1 MESKKH
7 HSLVKIIY
15 DYVIKNKKAEKSLIQ
30 SDIFEID
37 GNVTRMPEGFV
48 PDLYYKYGNM
58 IIIGEAKTDSDLD
71 REHSILQ
78 FKSYINYMKNY
89 NSTGYNCVF
98 IIAVPWEAS
107 IAASRIIKRIIGD
120 EDIDLIV
127 LNESG
132 VFRKYEKNYIK

>member
-15 DYVIKNKKAEKSLIQ
+15 DYVIENEKVEKSLIQ

-48 PDLYYKYGNM
+48 SDFYYKYGNM
-58 IIIGEAKTDSDLD
+58 LIIGEAKTDNDLD
-71 REHSILQ
+71 REHSIMQ
-78 FKSYINYMKNY
+78 FKSYVNYMKNY
-89 NSTGYNCVF
+89 NSNGYDCVF

-107 IAASRIIKRIIGD
+107 IAASRIIKKIIGD
-120 EDIDLIV
+120 ENINLIV

-132 VFRKYEKNYIK
+132 VFKKYEKNYIK

>member
-7 HSLVKIIY
+7 HSLVKKIY
-15 DYVIKNKKAEKSLIQ
+15 DYVIANEKAEKSLIQ
-30 SDIFEID
+30 SDVFEIS

-48 PDLYYKYGNM
+48 PDLYYKYENR
-58 IIIGEAKTDSDLD
+58 IIIGEAKTDYDLD

-78 FKSYINYMKNY
+78 FESYVKYMKKY
-89 NSTGYNCVF
+89 VNSGYNCKF

-107 IAASRIIKRIIGD
+107 IAAGRIIRKIIG
-120 EDIDLIV
+120 EESIDLIV

-132 VFRKYEKNYIK
+132 VFRKYEKNSIR

>member
-1 MESKKH
+1 VESKKH

-15 DYVIKNKKAEKSLIQ
+15 DYVIENEEVEESLVQ
-30 SDIFEID
+30 SDIFEIK

-48 PDLYYKYGNM
+48 PDLYYKYDNK
-58 IIIGEAKTDSDLD
+58 IILGEAKTDSDLD

-78 FKSYINYMKNY
+78 FKSYINYLKRYSNLDYDCM
-89 NSTGYNCVF
+89 F

-107 IAASRIIKRIIGD
+107 IAASRIIRRIIN
-120 EDIDLIV
+120 EENINLIV

-132 VFRKYEKNYIK
+132 VFRKYEKNNIR

>member
-7 HSLVKIIY
+7 HSLVKKIY
-15 DYVIKNKKAEKSLIQ
+15 DYVIANEKAEKSLIQ
-30 SDIFEID
+30 SDIFEVS

-48 PDLYYKYGNM
+48 PDLYYKYDNK
-58 IIIGEAKTDSDLD
+58 IILGEAKTDSDLD

-78 FKSYINYMKNY
+78 FKSYINYLKRYSNLDYDCM
-89 NSTGYNCVF
+89 F

-107 IAASRIIKRIIGD
+107 IAASRIIRRIIN
-120 EDIDLIV
+120 EENINLIV

-132 VFRKYEKNYIK
+132 VFRKYEKNNIR

>member
-1 MESKKH
+1 
-7 HSLVKIIY
+7 
-15 DYVIKNKKAEKSLIQ
+15 
-30 SDIFEID
+30 
-37 GNVTRMPEGFV
+37 
-48 PDLYYKYGNM
+48 M
-58 IIIGEAKTDSDLD
+58 IIIGEAKTDGDLD

-78 FKSYINYMKNY
+78 FKSYINYMNNY

>member
-15 DYVIKNKKAEKSLIQ
+15 DYVIGNEEVEESLVQ
-30 SDIFEID
+30 SDIFEIK

-48 PDLYYKYGNM
+48 PDLYYKYDNK
-58 IIIGEAKTDSDLD
+58 IILGEAKTDSDLD

-78 FKSYINYMKNY
+78 FKSYINYLKRYSNLDYDCM
-89 NSTGYNCVF
+89 F

-107 IAASRIIKRIIGD
+107 IAASRIIRRIIN
-120 EDIDLIV
+120 EENINLIV

-132 VFRKYEKNYIK
+132 VFRKYEKNNIR